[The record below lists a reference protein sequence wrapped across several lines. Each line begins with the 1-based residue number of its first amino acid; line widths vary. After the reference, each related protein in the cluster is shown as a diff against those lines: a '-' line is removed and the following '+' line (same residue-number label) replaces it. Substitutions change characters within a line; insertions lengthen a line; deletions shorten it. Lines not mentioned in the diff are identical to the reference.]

1 MKTHTI
7 SVYSFDELS
16 DTAKQKALDNHRY
29 MEVEHYDWWDHLY
42 NSFIERVALKGY
54 TVSYKNIHFSG
65 FWSQG
70 DGACFRGRVH
80 KTNEEILALLPCDL
94 AAKIKLINS
103 KLRLLGE
110 DDRIDD
116 LSCDFT
122 LETSGRYS
130 HSGTMRIDNVYPNH
144 GPWSRCPGR
153 CVCCPEWPQTQPG
166 TGLCYELEKLHG
178 LVEDALH
185 STDLQNTLLE
195 EARGLADQLYEE
207 LEKEHEYLTSDEFIA
222 ERLRDSDTEF
232 TEDGKAF

>member
-29 MEVEHYDWWDHLY
+29 MEVEHHDWWDHLY

-130 HSGTMRIDNVYPNH
+130 HSGTMQIDKVYINF
-144 GPWSRCPGR
+144 GQWTRCSPHT
-153 CVCCPEWPQTQPG
+153 CTCCPEWPS
-166 TGLCYELEKLHG
+166 LCNELESIYELVDNEIYSSVEKA
-178 LVEDALH
+178 V
-185 STDLQNTLLE
+185 LE